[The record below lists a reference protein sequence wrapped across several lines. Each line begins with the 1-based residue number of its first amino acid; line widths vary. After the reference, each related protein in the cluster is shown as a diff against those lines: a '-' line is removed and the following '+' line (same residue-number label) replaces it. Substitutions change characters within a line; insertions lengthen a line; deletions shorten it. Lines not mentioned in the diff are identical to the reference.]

1 MSKKA
6 MRIEAIREVLSTSA
20 DFEILIDGEQFST
33 RTLHFDQA
41 AENVVVDQ
49 IVPKYGDE
57 LLVAGKDYY
66 FKHSD
71 CQAGI
76 INLIEL
82 SMNYIKPTTF
92 KGASAHIFSIPNAI
106 HRKSSFYD
114 IEPKSAD
121 DSYITFLLGSQ
132 KLNVKVVRLN
142 LCNLYFKLSVQ
153 YMKFPKEGLP
163 MREVVFTM
171 TESRINFNG
180 RLFREQKYD
189 YRMEIEDISA
199 EAQMKVS
206 QFIDTRYREIMGFIN
221 PEIDDKSEFRRPG
234 ILRKPSLET
243 KKKIFIVDDEV
254 LVTNMLSKILSR
266 HGFQCFTFNDGKE
279 VVDRAFRQKPD
290 LIMLDLNMPYID
302 GLTVLRRLK
311 RNKDTA
317 QIPVVMLTSSRDL
330 DDVMD
335 AKSFGVSKYI
345 VKSADMDLEELADQ
359 VDSIIKA
366 SD

>member
-1 MSKKA
+1 MSKKDVG
-6 MRIEAIREVLSTSA
+6 IEAVKEVISSSTDS
-20 DFEILIDGEQFST
+20 EVRIGEEWFST
-33 RTLHFDQA
+33 RILHFDQ
-41 AENVVVDQ
+41 NSGSVIVDQ
-49 IVPKYGDE
+49 IVPKYGDKFLTAKE
-57 LLVAGKDYY
+57 TYI

-92 KGASAHIFSIPNAI
+92 KGASAHIFSTPKAI
-106 HRKSSFYD
+106 QRKSSFYD

-121 DSYITFLLGSQ
+121 DIYINFLLGSQ

-142 LCNLYFKLSVQ
+142 LRNLYFKLSVQ

-163 MREVVFTM
+163 IREVVFTM
-171 TESRINFNG
+171 RESRINFIG

-189 YRMEIEDISA
+189 YRMEIEEIGA
-199 EAQMKVS
+199 EGQMKLS
-206 QFIDTRYREIMGFIN
+206 QFIETRYCEIKGFVN

-317 QIPVVMLTSSRDL
+317 QIPVVMLTSSQEL

-366 SD
+366 SG